1 MQNRT
6 IAAVAMLAATVSVAG
21 PAFAQASGDGS
32 TPLTIVAELKA
43 KPGKEKQLRE
53 ALQALIAPTRHQQG
67 NINYDMLVSNQDPG
81 VIIFYENWRTKAEWD
96 QHMKSSILVDF
107 ARKQPELAQ
116 SWKLYQMTR
125 LP

>member
-1 MQNRT
+1 MTYRLV
-6 IAAVAMLAATVSVAG
+6 AGAVLAASFSFVE
-21 PAFAQASGDGS
+21 PALAQPPSDGA

-43 KPGKEKQLRE
+43 KPGKEAELRQ
-53 ALQALIAPTRHQQG
+53 ALQSLIEPTRHQQG

-96 QHMKSSILVDF
+96 RHMHSSILVDF
-107 ARKQPELAQ
+107 AKKQPELAQ

>member
-1 MQNRT
+1 MKPRLV
-6 IAAVAMLAATVSVAG
+6 AAAMLAASVASVG
-21 PAFAQASGDGS
+21 PALAQTQDAGS
-32 TPLTIVAELKA
+32 APLTIVAELKA
-43 KPGKEKQLRE
+43 KPGKEKELRQ
-53 ALQALIAPTRHQQG
+53 ALQSLIAPTRQQQG

-96 QHMKSSILVDF
+96 RHMKSSILVDF
-107 ARKQPELAQ
+107 AKKQPELAQ

>member
-1 MQNRT
+1 MNYRS
-6 IAAVAMLAATVSVAG
+6 VVGAMLAATIGCAG
-21 PAFAQASGDGS
+21 AVRAEAQDSGA

-43 KPGKEKQLRE
+43 KPGKEAQLRQ
-53 ALQALIAPTRHQQG
+53 ALQALIEPTRHQPG

-81 VIIFYENWRTKAEWD
+81 VIIFYENWRTKAEWER
-96 QHMKSSILVDF
+96 HMKSSILVDF
-107 ARKQPELAQ
+107 AKKQPDLAQ